1 MISKTQSK
9 SIKRPF
15 SYLKNQATIENCF
28 VVKER
33 KNDIKKGSNAYNK
46 AAHAIASA
54 FAANS
59 SPFLLIEEPS
69 IKNMFAVVS
78 EGRLLTLPNQHDI
91 STKVSELVKELK
103 RSVELSL
110 NSAKYVSITTD
121 GLGHVIHR

>member
-1 MISKTQSK
+1 MRKHEIEYAEYLEEKEAMKSKTQSK
-9 SIKRPF
+9 SIKRSF

-59 SPFLLIEEPS
+59 LPF
-69 IKNMFAVVS
+69 F
-78 EGRLLTLPNQHDI
+78 
-91 STKVSELVKELK
+91 
-103 RSVELSL
+103 
-110 NSAKYVSITTD
+110 
-121 GLGHVIHR
+121 